1 MKVFLMI
8 YAFPPEITG
17 SGHLYY
23 ELARDLTDRRH
34 KVTVLAPLPRQRM
47 GVLKDWI
54 LARYGRKW
62 WLRERMDGFTVV
74 RTRVLP
80 VPLHLPS
87 MKGVDHLAVAFSEWV
102 GGLLAH
108 DRPDVVL
115 AYSPPL
121 PLGLSAHYLARRYK
135 APFVFNVQDIF
146 PQYAIDSGLLTNP
159 LLIDLFQRMERYL
172 YAKADMIIVHSEGNR
187 EYLASHRSVP
197 YDKLRVVYNWAD
209 VQNIKPG
216 PKHNEFRE
224 EFGLGDAFVVS
235 YAGTMG
241 WAQNLDTVLRS
252 AVLLKNYKDILFLL
266 VGDGPKRSELERN
279 AQELGLSN
287 VRFLPLQPKEK
298 YVQLLRASDVCLIS
312 LNKGLTTP
320 VVPGKLMDI
329 MAAGR
334 PVVGCV
340 PLEGDAPRIVREA
353 KCGFCVDSQDAE
365 GMADAILKL
374 YHRRELAEELGRNGR
389 SFAEFRFAREV
400 CTRGYERALKEA
412 VERGS

>member
-1 MKVFLMI
+1 
-8 YAFPPEITG
+8 
-17 SGHLYY
+17 
-23 ELARDLTDRRH
+23 
-34 KVTVLAPLPRQRM
+34 M
-47 GVLKDWI
+47 GVLKDRI
-54 LARYGRKW
+54 LAQYGRKW
-62 WLRERMDGFTVV
+62 WLREGMDGFTVV

-80 VPLHLPS
+80 VPLHLPLA
-87 MKGVDHLAVAFSEWV
+87 KGVDHLAVAFSEWV
-102 GGLLAH
+102 GGLLAR
-108 DRPDVVL
+108 DKPDVIL

-121 PLGLSAHYLARRYK
+121 PLGLSAHYIARRYK
-135 APFVFNVQDIF
+135 VPFVFNVQDIF

-159 LLIDLFQRMERYL
+159 ILIDFFQRMERYL
-172 YAKADMIIVHSEGNR
+172 YANADVIIVHSEGNR

-209 VQNIKPG
+209 IQNIKPG
-216 PKHNEFRE
+216 PKHNEFRK

-241 WAQNLDTVLRS
+241 WAQNLDTVLQS
-252 AVLLKNYKDILFLL
+252 AALLKDYKYYKDILFLL

-287 VRFLPLQPKEK
+287 VRFIPLQPKEK

-334 PVVGCV
+334 PVVGCA
-340 PLEGDAPRIVREA
+340 PLKGDAPRIVREA
-353 KCGFCVDSQDAE
+353 RCGFCVDSEDSK
-365 GMADAILKL
+365 GMADAILEL

-389 SFAEFRFAREV
+389 TFAESHFAREV
-400 CTRGYERALKEA
+400 CTRGYEEVLNGA
-412 VERGS
+412 VERRS

>member
-23 ELARDLTDRRH
+23 ELARDLTDRGH

-287 VRFLPLQPKEK
+287 VRFLPLQPKKK

-353 KCGFCVDSQDAE
+353 KCGFCVDSKDAK

-389 SFAEFRFAREV
+389 SFAESRFAREV

-412 VERGS
+412 IERRR

>member
-23 ELARDLTDRRH
+23 ELARDLTDRGH

-47 GVLKDWI
+47 GVLKDRI
-54 LARYGRKW
+54 LAGYGRKW

-74 RTRVLP
+74 RSKVLP
-80 VPLHLPS
+80 VPLHLPP

-108 DRPDVVL
+108 ARPDVIL

-135 APFVFNVQDIF
+135 VPFVFNVQDIF
-146 PQYAIDSGLLTNP
+146 PQYAVDSGVLANP
-159 LLIDLFQRMERYL
+159 LLIHLFLRMEKYL
-172 YAKADMIIVHSEGNR
+172 YTKADIIIVHSEGNR
-187 EYLASHRSVP
+187 KYLASHRSVP

-209 VQNIKPG
+209 TQNIKPG
-216 PKHNEFRE
+216 PKYNEFRE
-224 EFGLGDAFVVS
+224 ELGLGDAFVVS

-241 WAQNLDTVLRS
+241 WAQNLDTVLQS
-252 AVLLKNYKDILFLL
+252 AVLLKNYKDIVFLL

-279 AQELGLSN
+279 AQKLGLSN
-287 VRFLPLQPKEK
+287 VRFLPLQPKGK
-298 YVQLLRASDVCLIS
+298 YAQLLRASDVCLIS

-340 PLEGDAPRIVREA
+340 PLAGDAPRIVTDA
-353 KCGFCVDSQDAE
+353 QCGFCVDSKDAK
-365 GMADAILKL
+365 GMAEAILTL
-374 YHRRELAEELGRNGR
+374 YHQEELAERFGRNGR
-389 SFAEFRFAREV
+389 CFAESQFSRQV
-400 CTRGYERALKEA
+400 CTQRYQKILMEAIER
-412 VERGS
+412 RS

>member
-23 ELARDLTDRRH
+23 ELARDLTDRGH

-47 GVLKDWI
+47 GVLKDRI

-146 PQYAIDSGLLTNP
+146 PQYAID
-159 LLIDLFQRMERYL
+159 
-172 YAKADMIIVHSEGNR
+172 
-187 EYLASHRSVP
+187 
-197 YDKLRVVYNWAD
+197 
-209 VQNIKPG
+209 
-216 PKHNEFRE
+216 
-224 EFGLGDAFVVS
+224 
-235 YAGTMG
+235 AG
-241 WAQNLDTVLRS
+241 
-252 AVLLKNYKDILFLL
+252 LLKNPVLI
-266 VGDGPKRSELERN
+266 
-279 AQELGLSN
+279 
-287 VRFLPLQPKEK
+287 RFFRWMESYL
-298 YVQLLRASDVCLIS
+298 YD
-312 LNKGLTTP
+312 KG
-320 VVPGKLMDI
+320 
-329 MAAGR
+329 
-334 PVVGCV
+334 
-340 PLEGDAPRIVREA
+340 
-353 KCGFCVDSQDAE
+353 S
-365 GMADAILKL
+365 
-374 YHRRELAEELGRNGR
+374 
-389 SFAEFRFAREV
+389 
-400 CTRGYERALKEA
+400 
-412 VERGS
+412 